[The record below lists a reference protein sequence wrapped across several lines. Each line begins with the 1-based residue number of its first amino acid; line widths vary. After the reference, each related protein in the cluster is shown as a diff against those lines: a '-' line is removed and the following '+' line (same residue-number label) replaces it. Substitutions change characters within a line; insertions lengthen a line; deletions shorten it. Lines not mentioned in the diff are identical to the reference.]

1 MQRVDISL
9 SARQVAFLLLCPVL
23 FLAAA
28 TVPMELAEQYFRP
41 ISWTVSD
48 VFRRFTLNS
57 ENSVPAWF
65 STALH
70 LCSAGLL
77 AVCAWMH
84 RSRGNRWWKH
94 WASLSAVFC
103 LLSLDEAAS
112 FHEMLMIPMDRLV
125 KAEGVFYFTWVIPGI
140 AIVMVLGLAYLR
152 FLWNLDRTTRNRFIA
167 AGCLFV
173 GGALGMEM
181 VDGAIL
187 DQFGEQHIAYMLAT
201 TVEETAE
208 MLGLVVFIWS
218 LVAHLATEAG
228 EIRLK
233 LAPAAT

>member
-1 MQRVDISL
+1 MKRVDITL
-9 SARQVAFLLLCPVL
+9 SARGVAYLLLCPVL
-23 FLAAA
+23 LLAAV
-28 TVPMELAEQYFRP
+28 TIPMELAEEHIRP
-41 ISWTVSD
+41 FSWTAAD

-65 STALH
+65 SAMLH
-70 LCSAGLL
+70 LCSAALL
-77 AVCAWMH
+77 AICAWMH

-94 WASLSAVFC
+94 WASLSAIFC

-112 FHEMLMIPMDRLV
+112 FHEILMVPMDRLV

-140 AIVMVLGLAYLR
+140 AIVIALGLAYLR
-152 FLWNLDRTTRNRFIA
+152 FLWNLDSTTRYRFIA
-167 AGCLFV
+167 AACLFV

-187 DQFGEQHIAYMLAT
+187 DHFGEQHIAYMLAT
-201 TVEETAE
+201 TVEETGE

-218 LVAHLATEAG
+218 LISHLTTEAG

-233 LAPAAT
+233 LAAAPA